1 MLSQTAA
8 LFRVYHALKHGAE
21 DVGIDFR
28 PVEFAAFEQKTAGAL
43 IEIGDG
49 LVCLEKPAVDV
60 GEACEMDGQGFGTF
74 FRGRVEG
81 LEKCGQDF
89 VCILAGFVR
98 MAFDEFGK
106 AVFGENFGVF
116 GKKTEEQAGQE
127 DIEGMD
133 VFGFLEMVGAAD
145 LVEKAPH
152 FFGGFGVGRIF
163 FKSAAFFQACEGKEK
178 AVVLR

>member
-28 PVEFAAFEQKTAGAL
+28 PVEFAAFEQKAAGAG
-43 IEIGDG
+43 IEIGDW

-60 GEACEMDGQGFGTF
+60 GETCEMDGQGFGTF
-74 FRGRVEG
+74 SGGVSRVW
-81 LEKCGQDF
+81 KS
-89 VCILAGFVR
+89 AVR
-98 MAFDEFGK
+98 TSS
-106 AVFGENFGVF
+106 VFSPVLCVWLSMSLVKLSLGEDFGVF

-178 AVVLR
+178 P

>member
-28 PVEFAAFEQKTAGAL
+28 PVEFAAFEQKAAGAL

-60 GEACEMDGQGFGTF
+60 GKTCEMDGQGFGTF

-89 VCILAGFVR
+89 VCILAGFMR
-98 MAFDEFGK
+98 MAFNEFGK

-116 GKKTEEQAGQE
+116 GKKAEEQAGQE
-127 DIEGMD
+127 DIKGMD
-133 VFGFLEMVGAAD
+133 VSGFSRW
-145 LVEKAPH
+145 LVR
-152 FFGGFGVGRIF
+152 RIWSKRRPIF
-163 FKSAAFFQACEGKEK
+163 RRLWCRQDFLQIRCFFQACERKEK
-178 AVVLR
+178 P

>member
-1 MLSQTAA
+1 MLPQSAA

-21 DVGIDFR
+21 NVGIDFG
-28 PVEFAAFEQKTAGAL
+28 PVEFAAFEQKAAGAG
-43 IEIGDG
+43 IEIGDR
-49 LVCLEKPAVDV
+49 LVCLEKSAVDI
-60 GEACEMDGQGFGTF
+60 GETCKMDGQGFGTF

-89 VCILAGFVR
+89 VCIFAGFVR

-106 AVFGENFGVF
+106 AVFWEDFGVF
-116 GKKTEEQAGQE
+116 GKKAEEQAGQE

-133 VFGFLEMVGAAD
+133 VFGFFKIVGAAD
-145 LVEKAPH
+145 MVEKASH
-152 FFGGFGVGRIF
+152 FFGGFGVGGIF
-163 FKSAAFFQACEGKEK
+163 FKSAAFFQACQGKEK

>member
-1 MLSQTAA
+1 
-8 LFRVYHALKHGAE
+8 
-21 DVGIDFR
+21 
-28 PVEFAAFEQKTAGAL
+28 
-43 IEIGDG
+43 
-49 LVCLEKPAVDV
+49 
-60 GEACEMDGQGFGTF
+60 MDGQGFGTF

-89 VCILAGFVR
+89 VCILAGFMR
-98 MAFDEFGK
+98 MAFNEFGK

-116 GKKTEEQAGQE
+116 GKKAEEQAGQE
-127 DIEGMD
+127 DIKGMD

-163 FKSAAFFQACEGKEK
+163 FKSAAFFQACERKEK

>member
-1 MLSQTAA
+1 MLSQSAA

-28 PVEFAAFEQKTAGAL
+28 PVEFAAFEQKAAGAG

-49 LVCLEKPAVDV
+49 LVCLEKSAVDI
-60 GEACEMDGQGFGTF
+60 GETCKMDRQGFGTF

-81 LEKCGQDF
+81 LEKCSQDF
-89 VCILAGFVR
+89 VCIFAGFVR

-106 AVFGENFGVF
+106 AVFWEDFGVF
-116 GKKTEEQAGQE
+116 GKKAEEQAGQE

-133 VFGFLEMVGAAD
+133 VFGFSRW
-145 LVEKAPH
+145 LVRRMWSKRRP
-152 FFGGFGVGRIF
+152 IF
-163 FKSAAFFQACEGKEK
+163 SAALVSAGFSSNPLLFSKPARGRKK
-178 AVVLR
+178 P

>member
-8 LFRVYHALKHGAE
+8 LFRVYYALKHGAE

-28 PVEFAAFEQKTAGAL
+28 PVEFAAFEQKAAGAL

-60 GEACEMDGQGFGTF
+60 GETCEMDGQGFGTF

-89 VCILAGFVR
+89 VCIFAGFVR
-98 MAFDEFGK
+98 MAFNEFGK
-106 AVFGENFGVF
+106 AVFGEDFGVF

-145 LVEKAPH
+145 LVEKAP
-152 FFGGFGVGRIF
+152 IF
-163 FKSAAFFQACEGKEK
+163 SAALVSAGFSSNPLLFSKPARGRKK
-178 AVVLR
+178 P

>member
-21 DVGIDFR
+21 DIGIDFG
-28 PVEFAAFEQKTAGAL
+28 PVEFAAFEQKAASAG

-49 LVCLEKPAVDV
+49 LVCLEKSAVDV
-60 GEACEMDGQGFGTF
+60 GEACEMGRQGFGTF

-89 VCILAGFVR
+89 VCIFAGFVR

-106 AVFGENFGVF
+106 AVFGEDFGVF
-116 GKKTEEQAGQE
+116 GKKAEEQAGQE

-133 VFGFLEMVGAAD
+133 VFGFFEMVVVAD

-163 FKSAAFFQACEGKEK
+163 FKSAAFSKPARGRKK
-178 AVVLR
+178 P

>member
-1 MLSQTAA
+1 
-8 LFRVYHALKHGAE
+8 
-21 DVGIDFR
+21 
-28 PVEFAAFEQKTAGAL
+28 
-43 IEIGDG
+43 
-49 LVCLEKPAVDV
+49 
-60 GEACEMDGQGFGTF
+60 
-74 FRGRVEG
+74 
-81 LEKCGQDF
+81 
-89 VCILAGFVR
+89 
-98 MAFDEFGK
+98 MAFNEFGK
-106 AVFGENFGVF
+106 AVFGEDFGVF

-178 AVVLR
+178 SRSFALNRCRRIRGSRRLGYRRRRCF

>member
-1 MLSQTAA
+1 MRDGRA
-8 LFRVYHALKHGAE
+8 
-21 DVGIDFR
+21 GIR
-28 PVEFAAFEQKTAGAL
+28 NV
-43 IEIGDG
+43 
-49 LVCLEKPAVDV
+49 
-60 GEACEMDGQGFGTF
+60 

-106 AVFGENFGVF
+106 AVFGEDFGVF
-116 GKKTEEQAGQE
+116 GKKAEEQAGQE

-133 VFGFLEMVGAAD
+133 VFGFFEMVGVAD

-152 FFGGFGVGRIF
+152 FFGSFGVGRIF
-163 FKSAAFFQACEGKEK
+163 FKSTAFFQACEGKEK
-178 AVVLR
+178 P